1 MSHQFF
7 IAVARVLTVLA
18 ACATTAQAGQNAG
31 RQPVRAVPEL
41 IGAWQASIEGN
52 WQISYQVDLVLNG
65 DGIYEIRMARLNGRE
80 PVWMAGSRGH
90 YTVERPLP
98 ARYEYAKAWVL
109 RLDPAETTDSPA
121 AAAQVMRVY
130 GLPVD
135 RPVSL
140 SIQFSP
146 ANLGGNFGGPTLTVD
161 GEPGS
166 TGFGMR
172 RVASTPRR

>member
-1 MSHQFF
+1 MSHRFF
-7 IAVARVLTVLA
+7 VRIVRLLTILA
-18 ACATTAQAGQNAG
+18 ACTTTAYAAQKGDRG
-31 RQPVRAVPEL
+31 PVRMVPEL
-41 IGAWQASIEGN
+41 TGAWQASIEGN
-52 WQISYQVDLVLNG
+52 WQISYQVDLVLNA
-65 DGIYEIRMARLNGRE
+65 DGTYEVRMSRLNGRE
-80 PVWMAGSRGH
+80 PVWLTGSRGR

-98 ARYEYAKAWVL
+98 ARYEYAKAWML
-109 RLDPAETTDSPA
+109 RLDPDESVESPA
-121 AAAQVMRVY
+121 AALQVMRVY

-140 SIQFSP
+140 AIQFSP

-172 RVASTPRR
+172 RAPSAPRF